1 MGRPYTGRYRS
12 FEEASNGSVE
22 RWRTCNSTTFGNGRP
37 RRPPRTISGLY
48 TGLVHENGR
57 HEYYFANDTEEEA
70 AELREAAAI
79 QLGMLLCV
87 LADRSD
93 SSIAEI
99 TEFAVDRAEQ
109 MELR

>member
-1 MGRPYTGRYRS
+1 MANLQFDDVRERAAEVATEDDLRSVYTR
-12 FEEASNGSVE
+12 
-22 RWRTCNSTTFGNGRP
+22 
-37 RRPPRTISGLY
+37 
-48 TGLVHENGR
+48 LVHENGR
-57 HEYYFANDTEEEA
+57 HEYYFANDTEET

-99 TEFAVDRAEQ
+99 TEFAVDRGEQ